1 MDKNLATAVGSFV
14 GTATCFAAIAVVST
28 VTKKIE
34 RAKRTKREEAHKET
48 TQK

>member
-1 MDKNLATAVGSFV
+1 MEKTLATAVGSFV
-14 GTATCFAAIAVVST
+14 GTAACLTTLAVVSS

-34 RAKRTKREEAHKET
+34 RAKRTKREAAHKET